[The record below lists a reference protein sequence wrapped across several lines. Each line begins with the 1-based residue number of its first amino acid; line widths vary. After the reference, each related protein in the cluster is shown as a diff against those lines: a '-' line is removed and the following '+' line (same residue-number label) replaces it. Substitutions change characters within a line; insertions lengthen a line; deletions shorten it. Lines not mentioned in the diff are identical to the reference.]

1 MILLLGKNDAVEKYA
16 EETLKI
22 DMGNDIAYYPDYK
35 VHHTEFKK
43 YIDIAR
49 DEEPPVITTQNNEMI
64 DVLLSSDLDLEVIRV
79 REYNNK
85 ICVAKHTKEEAW
97 DLRQEYEM
105 ELR

>member
-22 DMGNDIAYYPDYK
+22 DMDNDIAYYPD
-35 VHHTEFKK
+35 VITHHTEVKK

-49 DEEPPVITTQNNEMI
+49 DEKPLVITTQRNDMI
-64 DVLLSSDLDLEVIRV
+64 DALLSSDLELEVIRV
-79 REYNNK
+79 RECDNK
-85 ICVAKHTKEEAW
+85 IYAAKHTKEEAW
-97 DLRQEYEM
+97 GLREEYEM